1 MNDCKVLLDKLNNAI
16 KTIENMVVYDLIL
29 SIETAY
35 QLNKELLAFDYK
47 YNDSNDDKMSFY
59 NTLQIFPV
67 NEEGFEDFSISRQS
81 LHFIGD
87 FSLTLY
93 NKQILPDKL
102 NKQKICQQILND
114 FKYIQSAED
123 RFSIYQKHTFG
134 LIPGI
139 NLVINE
145 FKEPNFIIN
154 NFNSPLKWEDITYN
168 NRIISDSITLPKSL
182 NAFKDGIRKGYNFYM
197 YLDNLYTKFNKF
209 KSFIYIEELVNL
221 LQTDPAI
228 KEINIHLKPSDH
240 YLYSNAVLFAQFILD
255 PHANQNN
262 FYHSYETRT
271 PYNHF
276 NLQNKF
282 TDIYKNGKTSFS
294 IQQDSDLKEILL
306 LLSYFDI
313 SNKDAEAL
321 LASHD
326 KHLIS
331 KHITDTVIKN
341 KPVKRL

>member
-1 MNDCKVLLDKLNNAI
+1 
-16 KTIENMVVYDLIL
+16 MVVYDLIL

-67 NEEGFEDFSISRQS
+67 NEEGFEDFSISRKS
-81 LHFIGD
+81 LHLIGD

-114 FKYIQSAED
+114 FKYIKSAED

-139 NLVINE
+139 NFVINE

-182 NAFKDGIRKGYNFYM
+182 NAFKDGIKKGYNFYM
-197 YLDNLYTKFNKF
+197 YLNNLYTKFNKF
-209 KSFIYIEELVNL
+209 KSFIYIEKLVNL
-221 LQTDPAI
+221 LQTD
-228 KEINIHLKPSDH
+228 
-240 YLYSNAVLFAQFILD
+240 
-255 PHANQNN
+255 
-262 FYHSYETRT
+262 
-271 PYNHF
+271 

-331 KHITDTVIKN
+331 KHIKDTVIED
-341 KPVKRL
+341 KPVRRL